1 MDSVKTFVHSYTGI
15 DNYVYSDLYF
25 LHRSYIKR
33 FIFAL
38 IISTEVDALVFYNKL
53 TALSG
58 VLIEKLIQTTD
69 HELIPARNASLAEM
83 QGSAIGSNVRYYP
96 T

>member
-1 MDSVKTFVHSYTGI
+1 MDSVKTFVHYYTGI

-38 IISTEVDALVFYNKL
+38 IISTEVDALVFYNKR
-53 TALSG
+53 AEIPG
-58 VLIEKLIQTTD
+58 V
-69 HELIPARNASLAEM
+69 ARD
-83 QGSAIGSNVRYYP
+83 
-96 T
+96 